1 MAPASHALEILR
13 RVQIF
18 GGLTVE
24 VAFKTNGDGTTAPLT
39 GAETEI
45 SAARA
50 ELVNNAMLQNK
61 SNKV

>member
-1 MAPASHALEILR
+1 MLAVGWDKQL
-13 RVQIF
+13 
-18 GGLTVE
+18 VE
-24 VAFKTNGDGTTAPLT
+24 VAFKTNGDGTTAPLA

-50 ELVNNAMLQNK
+50 ELFNNAMLQNK